1 MRRRP
6 HRAWP
11 LLAVAALIAA
21 SCGETPAGETTT
33 SSSAVTTVTTVDTTI
48 PSTTAPPAEQP
59 VALSDLVGR
68 WESEANSIVFDE
80 GGSYELF
87 ELDADATEAPTGVIG
102 FVALQDGQLIFA
114 TSANPNPC
122 PGETGVY
129 DGALVGEILHLSVVE
144 DPCAFRE
151 EAFAA
156 PFSPDSPTTTTGPDA
171 VISDLSGSW
180 ENERSVLRVNDAGD
194 YVVLGPDA
202 DPDRPLTGGFVARE
216 EGNFIFV
223 SGVAGEC
230 PGQTGV
236 YSAEFEDDLL
246 TLTVVD
252 DPCAARVA
260 WFEPVYTS
268 ATG

>member
-1 MRRRP
+1 MRRLP

-11 LLAVAALIAA
+11 WLAFAALVVV
-21 SCGETPAGETTT
+21 SCGEAPAGETTT
-33 SSSAVTTVTTVDTTI
+33 SSSAVITVTTVDTTV

-68 WESEANSIVFDE
+68 WENEANSIVFDE

-87 ELDADATEAPTGVIG
+87 ELDADATETPTDVVG
-102 FVALQDGQLIFA
+102 FVALQDGRLIFA

-122 PGETGVY
+122 SGETGVY
-129 DGALVGEILHLSVVE
+129 DGELVGEVLHLSIVE

-151 EAFAA
+151 EAFAV
-156 PFSPDSPTTTTGPDA
+156 PFSQTTTSGPDA

-180 ENERSVLRVNDAGD
+180 ENERSVLRVNDGGD
-194 YVVLGPDA
+194 YIVLGPDA

-223 SGVAGEC
+223 SGVVGEC

-236 YSAEFEDDLL
+236 YSADLEDDLL

-260 WFEPVYTS
+260 WFEPVFTS

>member
-1 MRRRP
+1 M
-6 HRAWP
+6 
-11 LLAVAALIAA
+11 
-21 SCGETPAGETTT
+21 
-33 SSSAVTTVTTVDTTI
+33 
-48 PSTTAPPAEQP
+48 PPPGKP

-68 WESEANSIVFDE
+68 WESEAYAMTFDE

-87 ELDADATEAPTGVIG
+87 ELDESGTEVPTDVIG
-102 FVALQDGQLIFA
+102 FVALEGDQLVFV
-114 TSANPNPC
+114 TNANPNPC
-122 PGETGVY
+122 AGQTGVY
-129 DGALVGEILHLSVVE
+129 GGELVGETLELSLVE

-151 EAFAA
+151 DAFASA
-156 PFSPDSPTTTTGPDA
+156 FSRVSAPTTSGPEP

-194 YVVLGPDA
+194 FVVLGPDA

-236 YSAEFEDDLL
+236 YGAVVEEDTLK
-246 TLTVVD
+246 LTVVD
-252 DPCAARVA
+252 DPCTSRVA
-260 WFEPVYTS
+260 WFEPTYTRAS
-268 ATG
+268 

>member
-1 MRRRP
+1 VRHRP
-6 HRAWP
+6 HWAR
-11 LLAVAALIAA
+11 LVLVVGALIVV
-21 SCGETPAGETTT
+21 SCGETTVEETTT
-33 SSSAVTTVTTVDTTI
+33 SSTSVTTVATTSPT
-48 PSTTAPPAEQP
+48 TTAPTPTEPP
-59 VALSDLVGR
+59 VPRPVVLSDLVGG
-68 WESEANSIVFDE
+68 WESEANTLVFDE

-87 ELDADATEAPTGVIG
+87 EIGADGTETPTGVIG

-129 DGALVGEILHLSVVE
+129 EGELVGDELHLSVVDE
-144 DPCAFRE
+144 PCDFRD
-151 EAFAA
+151 EAFAI
-156 PFSPDSPTTTTGPDA
+156 PFTRTSSGPPA
-171 VISDLSGSW
+171 LSDLSGSW
-180 ENERSVLRVNDAGD
+180 ENDRSVLRVNDAGD

-202 DPDRPLTGGFVARE
+202 DPNQPLTGGFVARQ

-236 YSAEFEDDLL
+236 YEAVIDDAGL

-252 DPCAARVA
+252 DPCVARVA
-260 WFEPVYTS
+260 WFEPVFTS
-268 ATG
+268 ADG

>member
-6 HRAWP
+6 YRVWP

-33 SSSAVTTVTTVDTTI
+33 SSSAVTTATTVDTTI

-87 ELDADATEAPTGVIG
+87 ELDADATESPTGVIG

-114 TSANPNPC
+114 TSANSNPC

-151 EAFAA
+151 EALAV
-156 PFSPDSPTTTTGPDA
+156 PFSPDSPTTTTGPAA

-236 YSAEFEDDLL
+236 YTAEFEDDLL

>member
-1 MRRRP
+1 VRRRP
-6 HRAWP
+6 HRALP

-21 SCGETPAGETTT
+21 SCGETPADEPTTT
-33 SSSAVTTVTTVDTTI
+33 SAVTTVTTVDTVV
-48 PSTTAPPAEQP
+48 PSTTTAPAERP

-68 WESEANSIVFDE
+68 WASEANSLVFDE

-87 ELDADATEAPTGVIG
+87 ELDAGGTESPTGVIG
-102 FVALQDGQLIFA
+102 FVALQAGQLIFA

-129 DGALVGEILHLSVVE
+129 DGELVGEILHLSVVE

-151 EAFAA
+151 EAFAS

-216 EGNFIFV
+216 EGDFIFV

-252 DPCAARVA
+252 DPCASRVA
-260 WFEPVYTS
+260 WFKPVYT
-268 ATG
+268 AANG

>member
-1 MRRRP
+1 MRHRP
-6 HRAWP
+6 HRAW
-11 LLAVAALIAA
+11 LLLIVGALIVV
-21 SCGETPAGETTT
+21 SCGETAVDETTT
-33 SSSAVTTVTTVDTTI
+33 SSTSVTTVATTSPATT
-48 PSTTAPPAEQP
+48 TEPPTGRP
-59 VALSDLVGR
+59 VVLSDLVGR
-68 WESEANSIVFDE
+68 WESAAHSLAFDE

-87 ELDADATEAPTGVIG
+87 EIDVDGTETPTGVIG

-129 DGALVGEILHLSVVE
+129 EGELVGDELHLSVVDE
-144 DPCAFRE
+144 PCTYRE
-151 EAFAA
+151 EVFAS
-156 PFSPDSPTTTTGPDA
+156 PFTRTSSGPPA
-171 VISDLSGSW
+171 LSDLSGSW
-180 ENERSVLRVNDAGD
+180 ENDRSVLRVNDAGD

-202 DPDRPLTGGFVARE
+202 DPDQPLTGGFVARQ

-236 YSAEFEDDLL
+236 YGAVIDDTGL
-246 TLTVVD
+246 TLTIVD

-260 WFEPVYTS
+260 WFEPVFRS
-268 ATG
+268 ADG

>member
-1 MRRRP
+1 VRRRP
-6 HRAWP
+6 HRAR
-11 LLAVAALIAA
+11 LLLVVGALVVA
-21 SCGETPAGETTT
+21 SCGESTADETTT
-33 SSSAVTTVTTVDTTI
+33 SSSAVTTVAT
-48 PSTTAPPAEQP
+48 PATTAPTAPTATEPPVARP

-68 WESEANSIVFDE
+68 WESKAYSLVFDE

-87 ELDADATEAPTGVIG
+87 ERAAGGTETPTGVIG

-129 DGALVGEILHLSVVE
+129 EGELMGEELYLSVVDE
-144 DPCAFRE
+144 PCNYRE
-151 EAFAA
+151 EAFAI
-156 PFSPDSPTTTTGPDA
+156 PFTRTSSATPA
-171 VISDLSGSW
+171 LSDLSGTW
-180 ENERSVLRVNDAGD
+180 ENDRSVLRVNDAGD

-202 DPDRPLTGGFVARE
+202 DPDQPLTGGFVARE

-236 YSAEFEDDLL
+236 YEAVIDDAGLAL
-246 TLTVVD
+246 TLVD

-260 WFEPVYTS
+260 WFEPVFAS
-268 ATG
+268 EDG